1 MKKGA
6 SLSLSEILLISS
18 LLLVAPT
25 FGSEVRRS
33 VLSDPYVSGNWKDHG
48 STNNSSATLIKG
60 QSINVMTIAD
70 FKIADTVCI
79 GQNVAI
85 QNLST
90 GGSSYYWNFCS
101 GNLLNTPIGQNLGN
115 QGNLNKPVYVIIVK
129 DGVDC
134 YSFITNLGDGTL
146 TRNYYGSSFSNQP
159 LSSVNLG
166 NFGILPVSIESIQI
180 KKSNGNW
187 IGLINGGMHSNNFFR
202 LNFGNSLKNIPVAT
216 DLGNISSVL
225 NVPHTLYTFQENG
238 NWYSFV
244 ANFGSNSV
252 VRLSFGNSLAN
263 SPTGVDLGRI
273 GAINGP
279 VGLFPIQDNDGMWY
293 LFVVNRSDNTIS
305 RLKFGNS
312 LTNKPTG
319 VNLGSIS
326 SLNLPR
332 SITILRDCGQILG
345 FVVNEGTN
353 DLVRLTFPN
362 GITSIPVG
370 VSLGNIASFEFP
382 HHISEVF
389 RENDALYALITNV
402 NNNTLSRIYFPGCTD
417 SSIPSSKLQNPPLT
431 TYNKPGIYNIHLVVD
446 EGLPSQANVCKQ
458 IVVIGPPIVT
468 IVTSNPTAICAGDQ
482 VTLIASGA
490 TKYSWSNGLGAS
502 KSITVKPTL
511 NTTYTLKGT
520 IAGCTGTTSS
530 TVIVNPSPTVTIS
543 TSADP
548 ICAGTSATLTAS
560 GATSYLW
567 DNNLGT
573 TNPITV
579 KPGSTATYT
588 ITGTTAGCTG
598 TAKKTVTVNQNPTAS
613 STISN
618 GQMVINAMNGTPPY
632 QYSINGTDFQLS
644 GTFTGLQESEYK
656 IYIKDLNNCT
666 ASIMVT
672 NWDGIITI
680 PNFFTPNNDGF
691 HDTWEI
697 KGIQNYPD
705 ATIQVFDRFG
715 KLLTT
720 YKGSDTGWNGIYK
733 NTPLP
738 SDDYWYVVKLGNN
751 INALK
756 GHVTLKH

>member
-1 MKKGA
+1 MKIVFLA
-6 SLSLSEILLISS
+6 IISFLIF
-18 LLLVAPT
+18 LDA
-25 FGSEVRRS
+25 
-33 VLSDPYVSGNWKDHG
+33 D
-48 STNNSSATLIKG
+48 G
-60 QSINVMTIAD
+60 QTIAD
-70 FKIADTVCI
+70 FKIADTICVN
-79 GQNVAI
+79 QNVVI
-85 QNLST
+85 QDLSKNGT
-90 GGSSYYWNFCS
+90 TYYWNFCS
-101 GNLLNTPIGQNLGN
+101 GNLLDMPIGQNMGN
-115 QGNLNKPVYVIIVK
+115 QGNLNGPVYVAIVK
-129 DGVDC
+129 DGIDC
-134 YSFITNLGDGTL
+134 YSFITNHWDGTL
-146 TRNYYGSSFSNQP
+146 TRNYYGNSFSNP
-159 LSSVNLG
+159 PVSSVNLG
-166 NFGILPVSIESIQI
+166 NLGILPIKFEGIQI
-180 KKSNGNW
+180 KKSNGKW
-187 IGLINGGMHSNNFFR
+187 YGLINGGMHSDDLFR
-202 LNFGNSLKNIPVAT
+202 LDFGNSLSNIPVAT

-225 NVPHTLYTFQENG
+225 NTPHSIYTFQENG

-244 ANFGSNSV
+244 ANNV
-252 VRLSFGNSLAN
+252 PNTLVRLNFGNSLGN
-263 SPTGVDLGRI
+263 MPTGVTLGNI

-279 VGLFPIQDNDGMWY
+279 VGLFPIQDGSGIWY
-293 LFVVNRSDNTIS
+293 LFVVNRGNNTIS

-312 LTNKPTG
+312 LLNTPTG
-319 VNLGSIS
+319 ENLGSIGT
-326 SLNLPR
+326 LNLPR

-353 DLVRLTFPN
+353 DIVRLTFPN

-370 VSLGNIASFEFP
+370 ESLGNIANFNFP
-382 HHISEVF
+382 HNISEVF
-389 RENDALYALITNV
+389 RENDILYALITNV
-402 NNNTLSRIYFPGCTD
+402 NSNTLSRIYFPGC
-417 SSIPSSKLQNPPLT
+417 SSIPSSTLQTPPSI
-431 TYNKPGIYNIHLVVD
+431 TYNKPGTYNIHLVVD

-458 IVVIGPPIVT
+458 IVVIGPPVVAIDP
-468 IVTSNPTAICAGDQ
+468 SNPAAICSGDQ
-482 VTLIASGA
+482 VILTASGA
-490 TKYSWSNGLGAS
+490 NNYSWSNGLGTA

-520 IAGCTGTTSS
+520 IAGCTGTASS

-548 ICAGTSATLTAS
+548 ICAGASATLTAS
-560 GATSYLW
+560 GAASYLW

-573 TNPITV
+573 ANPLTV
-579 KPGSTATYT
+579 IPGSTTTYT
-588 ITGTTAGCTG
+588 ITGTTAGCFG
-598 TAKKTVTVNQNPTAS
+598 TAKKTVTVNTNPTAS
-613 STISN
+613 SSISN
-618 GQMVINAMNGTPPY
+618 GQMVINAVNGTPPY

-733 NTPLP
+733 NAPLP
-738 SDDYWYVVKLGNN
+738 SDDYWYIVKLGNN

-756 GHVTLKH
+756 GHVTLKR